1 MSLLSLQQNSKP
13 NKKLKVTLPSY
24 HETQTATTQ
33 RNAQLVEIKPVL
45 KKRPMHLE
53 LILTLGKFLSLAS
66 EKNQKEDLYLDK
78 SVKSTHRTKL
88 FYASK

>member
-13 NKKLKVTLPSY
+13 NKTLKVTLPSY

-53 LILTLGKFLSLAS
+53 
-66 EKNQKEDLYLDK
+66 
-78 SVKSTHRTKL
+78 
-88 FYASK
+88 